1 MKLCQ
6 SNIQLK
12 LEQAGAELGQTQVK
26 LDDVVVVEVL
36 VKTLVEVVFQRLFRV
51 GGWVGGRS
59 NKTTSILIST

>member
-51 GGWVGGRS
+51 AGWWVGGRI
-59 NKTTSILIST
+59 KQH